1 MNSASSTSRPPFQF
15 PLPSVVEERQVV
27 ELEAALALDGQ
38 VDVAHV
44 VGAGHEA
51 DDAGDEED
59 EALHAG
65 HGGDAVGDHAAQDEA
80 EAEKDEAEGGAYQ
93 LVVLPDLGVPP
104 PGLDGGLA
112 AVVAAAACR
121 ATALYER
128 RRVLRVRWFR
138 SM

>member
-1 MNSASSTSRPPFQF
+1 M
-15 PLPSVVEERQVV
+15 V
-27 ELEAALALDGQ
+27 ELEAALPLDGQ
-38 VDVAHV
+38 VDVPHV
-44 VGAGHEA
+44 VGARHEA
-51 DDAGDEED
+51 DYPGDEED

-65 HGGDAVGDHAAQDEA
+65 HGGDAVGDHAAEDEG